1 MSTRG
6 DFKTY
11 RDCQEIRD
19 PEEWKR
25 SVKSLKLRIMFDVMR
40 ICRRVCM
47 RDADSKRFKTF
58 QIPSG
63 CVDRWTWNRWE
74 TSGDG
79 KDEERATANR
89 VESKF
94 AFVIRNGA
102 FRNEWRFPIVS
113 NFTVQLLIKSCR
125 IESSTE
131 GPDGKPNR
139 FQPMQTSGKLFN
151 LKYALRVA
159 ASCNFPDNERRAVV
173 VCRSHGPKNFP
184 SSLRITPSIFP
195 DAIKIDRPE

>member
-1 MSTRG
+1 MRL
-6 DFKTY
+6 
-11 RDCQEIRD
+11 
-19 PEEWKR
+19 
-25 SVKSLKLRIMFDVMR
+25 SVDVESMGNER
-40 ICRRVCM
+40 
-47 RDADSKRFKTF
+47 
-58 QIPSG
+58 
-63 CVDRWTWNRWE
+63 RWE
-74 TSGDG
+74 GRGASNG
-79 KDEERATANR
+79 KSSR

-139 FQPMQTSGKLFN
+139 CQPMQTSGKLFN

-159 ASCNFPDNERRAVV
+159 ASCNFPDNERRAVFV
-173 VCRSHGPKNFP
+173 SRSHGPKNLP
-184 SSLRITPSIFP
+184 SPLCITPSIFP
-195 DAIKIDRPE
+195 DAIKTHRPE

>member
-1 MSTRG
+1 
-6 DFKTY
+6 
-11 RDCQEIRD
+11 
-19 PEEWKR
+19 
-25 SVKSLKLRIMFDVMR
+25 MR
-40 ICRRVCM
+40 IRS
-47 RDADSKRFKTF
+47 DLKRFRSH
-58 QIPSG
+58 QDASIG
-63 CVDRWTWNRWE
+63 GR
-74 TSGDG
+74 GIDG
-79 KDEERATANR
+79 KRAVEGRGASNGKSSR

-139 FQPMQTSGKLFN
+139 CQPMQTSGKLFN

-159 ASCNFPDNERRAVV
+159 ASCNFSDNERRAVV
-173 VCRSHGPKNFP
+173 VCRSHGPKNLP
-184 SSLRITPSIFP
+184 SPLRITPSIFP
-195 DAIKIDRPE
+195 DAIKTDRPE